1 MTDEQGVRLWVA
13 RADLHSV
20 RIVPDPDAPAARPLA
35 EGEARLRIHRF
46 ALTANNITYAA
57 FGEALHYWDFFPT
70 GDSAWGCIPV
80 WGFAEVA
87 ESRAPGL
94 GVGERYY
101 GYWPMGRWLVLRP
114 ERIGPRG
121 FVAGDAHRGALPAV
135 YNQAVR
141 CDADPSY
148 VAAQEAEQAL
158 LKPLFTTSFLIDDF
172 LAEEGFFGATQVLLS
187 SASSKTGFATAFC
200 MKRAPGSGP
209 LSRPAPQ
216 GGASSPAEPDLLRR
230 RRGTASAVRVL
241 GCSSPRNLDFCRSLG
256 VYDQL
261 LAYDA
266 IGTLDPQQRTV
277 YVDFAGDADFRR
289 RVHEHFRD
297 ALAYSCSVG
306 GTHWQALG
314 GGRELPGPKPALF
327 FAPSHIARR
336 SAAPP
341 EGWGAALLGQ
351 RIGEAWS
358 AFLQRVGA
366 ADPPWLQVRD
376 FVGPQAAREALAAMV
391 EGRAD
396 PREGWMLSV

>member
-1 MTDEQGVRLWVA
+1 MTDEQGARLWVA

-57 FGEALHYWDFFPT
+57 FGEAMHYWDFFPT

-172 LAEEGFFGATQVLLS
+172 LADNAFFGATTVVLS
-187 SASSKTGFATAFC
+187 SASSKTAYGTAFC
-200 MKRAPGSGP
+200 LAQR
-209 LSRPAPQ
+209 
-216 GGASSPAEPDLLRR
+216 GGDVTVVGLTSPANAEFTR
-230 RRGTASAVRVL
+230 AL
-241 GCSSPRNLDFCRSLG
+241 GC
-256 VYDQL
+256 YDDVL
-261 LAYDA
+261 CYEDA
-266 IGTLDPQQRTV
+266 GTLPQVASV
-277 YVDFAGDADFRR
+277 YVDMSGDTALRGAVHRR
-289 RVHEHFRD
+289 LGD
-297 ALAYSCSVG
+297 LLAYSCAVG
-306 GTHWQALG
+306 ATHWDSLG
-314 GGRELPGPKPALF
+314 GGGELPGPPPQLF
-327 FAPSHIARR
+327 FAPEQARKR
-336 SAAPP
+336 AA
-341 EGWGAALLGQ
+341 EWGADGLQERLADAWTAFLARIDDAEHPWMTVVTRHGRDAVEQCYAALLDGTVP
-351 RIGEAWS
+351 AN
-358 AFLQRVGA
+358 
-366 ADPPWLQVRD
+366 
-376 FVGPQAAREALAAMV
+376 
-391 EGRAD
+391 EGHI
-396 PREGWMLSV
+396 LSV

>member
-1 MTDEQGVRLWVA
+1 MTDEQGARLWVA
-13 RADLHSV
+13 RADLHSA
-20 RIVPDPDAPAARPLA
+20 RAVPDPDAPAARPLA

-57 FGEALHYWDFFPT
+57 FGEAMHYWDFFPT
-70 GDSAWGCIPV
+70 GDPAWGCIPV

-121 FVAGDAHRGALPAV
+121 FVAGDAHRSALPAV

-148 VAAQEAEQAL
+148 LAAQEAEQAL

-172 LAEEGFFGATQVLLS
+172 LAEEGFFGAPQVLLS
-187 SASSKTGFATAFC
+187 SASSKTAMAAAFC
-200 MKRAPGSGP
+200 LA
-209 LSRPAPQ
+209 
-216 GGASSPAEPDLLRR
+216 R
-230 RRGTASAVRVL
+230 RRGTATAVRVL

-261 LAYDA
+261 LSYDA

-277 YVDFAGDADFRR
+277 YVDFAGNADFRR

-327 FAPSHIARR
+327 FAPAHIARR
-336 SAAPP
+336 SAPPP
-341 EGWGAALLGQ
+341 EGWGAALLNQ

-358 AFLQRVGA
+358 AFLQRVA
-366 ADPPWLQVRD
+366 TADPPWLRVRD
-376 FVGPQAAREALAAMV
+376 FVGAQAACAALAAMV
-391 EGRAD
+391 DGRAD

>member
-1 MTDEQGVRLWVA
+1 MSDEQGARLWVA
-13 RADLHSV
+13 RGDLQTSRV
-20 RIVPDPDAPAARPLA
+20 VADPDAPAARPLA
-35 EGEARLRIHRF
+35 EGEARLRIDRF

-57 FGEALHYWDFFPT
+57 FGEAMHYWDFFPT
-70 GDSAWGCIPV
+70 GDPAWGCIPV

-87 ESRAPGL
+87 ESRAAGL
-94 GVGERYY
+94 SVGERYY

-114 ERIGPRG
+114 DRIGPRG
-121 FVAGDAHRGALPAV
+121 FSAGDAHRSALPAV

-141 CDADPSY
+141 CAADPSY
-148 VAAQEAEQAL
+148 VATQEAEQAL

-187 SASSKTGFATAFC
+187 SASSKTGFAAAFC
-200 MKRAPGSGP
+200 LA
-209 LSRPAPQ
+209 
-216 GGASSPAEPDLLRR
+216 R
-230 RRGTASAVRVL
+230 RRGTPTAVRVL

-256 VYDQL
+256 VYDEL
-261 LAYDA
+261 LSYDTL
-266 IGTLDPQQRTV
+266 GTLNPQERTV

-314 GGRELPGPKPALF
+314 GGRDLPGPKPALF

-336 SAAPP
+336 SAPPP
-341 EGWGAALLGQ
+341 EGWGAALLNQ

-358 AFLQRVGA
+358 AFLQRVSA
-366 ADPPWLQVRD
+366 ADAPWLRVRD
-376 FVGPQAAREALAAMV
+376 FIGAQAARDALAAMV
-391 EGRAD
+391 AGRAD